1 MSEAYVLDASALLC
15 LLQEEPGAE
24 RVAIAL
30 PAAMIGAV
38 NYSEVVGK
46 LVESGLDEAT
56 VDGLIDTLQLKVV
69 PFDQIQARLAGS
81 LRATTR
87 KLGLSLGDRACLAL
101 AAVEGATALTCERS
115 WAKFAAPCAAPCKVE
130 MLR

>member
-1 MSEAYVLDASALLC
+1 MLDASAVLC
-15 LLQEEPGAE
+15 LLQEEKGAE
-24 RVAIAL
+24 RVAEAL

-46 LVESGLDEAT
+46 LVETGIDEAT
-56 VDGLIDTLQLKVV
+56 VDGLIDKLQLKVI
-69 PFDQIQARLAGS
+69 PFDRTQARHAGS

-101 AAVEGATALTCERS
+101 AAAEGATALTCERI
-115 WAKFAAPCAAPCKVE
+115 WTKFEAPCKVE
-130 MLR
+130 TLR

>member
-1 MSEAYVLDASALLC
+1 
-15 LLQEEPGAE
+15 
-24 RVAIAL
+24 
-30 PAAMIGAV
+30 MIGAV

-69 PFDQIQARLAGS
+69 PFDQIQARLAGA

-87 KLGLSLGDRACLAL
+87 KLELSLGDRACLAL

-115 WAKFAAPCAAPCKVE
+115 WAKFAAPCKVE
-130 MLR
+130 TLR

>member
-1 MSEAYVLDASALLC
+1 VSEAYVLDASAFLC

-24 RVAIAL
+24 RVAGAL

-46 LVESGLDEAT
+46 LVESGLDAAT

-101 AAVEGATALTCERS
+101 AAVEGATAITCERS
-115 WAKFAAPCAAPCKVE
+115 WTKFEAPCKVE
-130 MLR
+130 TLR